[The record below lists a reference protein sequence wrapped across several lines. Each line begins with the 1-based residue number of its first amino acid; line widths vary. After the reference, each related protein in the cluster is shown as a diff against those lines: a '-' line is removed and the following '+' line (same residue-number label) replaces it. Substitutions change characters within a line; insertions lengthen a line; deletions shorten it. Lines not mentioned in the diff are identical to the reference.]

1 PLKSVNEQIKTVT
14 GAVNNF
20 QKSVLTSLKD
30 LFTYLTGTAHL
41 SFLSSTKTGL
51 TTINGWVTNITKP
64 VNKYIDKIRDWGSR
78 SAPKPPEPEHPLKSV
93 NDKMNTVTDAVNNFQ
108 KSALTSLKNF
118 FTYLTDKAHLKFL
131 DSTKNGLDTINGWV
145 TKTPKP
151 VTAKINNDQIK
162 TATTLICKIPGIKD
176 LCNSDSSGNSAKSSK

>member
-1 PLKSVNEQIKTVT
+1 MKFP
-14 GAVNNF
+14 GATDKAN
-20 QKSVLTSLKD
+20 LT
-30 LFTYLTGTAHL
+30 
-41 SFLSSTKTGL
+41 FLDSTKTGL

-78 SAPKPPEPEHPLKSV
+78 SAPKSPDHPLKSV
-93 NDKMNTVTDAVNNFQ
+93 NDKIKTVTGAVNNFQ
-108 KSALTSLKNF
+108 KSVLTSLKNF